1 MNPPVS
7 ISNMMDALA
16 QLFIEKY
23 HDDIPS
29 DRHGHVIAKSGFR
42 WFKKFALDQNHA
54 ISDIYDITVEV
65 IQGQVSM
72 NCIKSVSKMLK
83 KPDL

>member
-1 MNPPVS
+1 
-7 ISNMMDALA
+7 MMDALA

-29 DRHGHVIAKSGFR
+29 DRHGHVIVKSGFR

-65 IQGQVSM
+65 I
-72 NCIKSVSKMLK
+72 
-83 KPDL
+83 